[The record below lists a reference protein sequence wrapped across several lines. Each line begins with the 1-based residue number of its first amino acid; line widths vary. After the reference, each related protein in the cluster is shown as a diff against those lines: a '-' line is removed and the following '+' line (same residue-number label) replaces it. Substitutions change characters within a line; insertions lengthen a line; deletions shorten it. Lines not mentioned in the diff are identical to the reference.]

1 MLANINYKCRLDRDV
16 LSNMNFPIGKP
27 AQIIDRCSKC
37 TIVMFRSGKCRIMGC
52 KKPVK
57 LEKLPY
63 NIKDLKLQSIT
74 ITADLKQTINL
85 LQLKLLLSDEC
96 AYEPELFPALR
107 YIKYNPKCV
116 NIFSTGK
123 VVILGIQTLLYH
135 NIINLIVD
143 DIKSKCLQLK
153 CKENAK

>member
-16 LSNMNFPIGKP
+16 LSSMNFPIGKP
-27 AQIIDRCSKC
+27 AQIIDRCSKY

-57 LEKLPY
+57 LEKIPY
-63 NIKDLKLQSIT
+63 NVKDVKLQSIT
-74 ITADLKQTINL
+74 ITTDLKQTINL
-85 LQLKLLLSDEC
+85 LQLKAILGDEC

-123 VVILGIQTLLYH
+123 VVILGIQTLLYQ
-135 NIINLIVD
+135 NIINSIVD
-143 DIKSKCLQLK
+143 DIKTKSMQLV
-153 CKENAK
+153 CNSYAI